1 MIELNPEE
9 KTGGMMKKIVMI
21 ILGIIIAGCFI
32 AFYTTTKSFLI
43 NNSTEKSDIAVTNG
57 AFDITPESGVEIFN
71 KDLKNAGLSQI
82 PKEYKSSTQS
92 VQVQNGD
99 GEELI
104 QNGVTYYDFKISDSL
119 RLRMTAFSSL
129 DNQITGIALIETTG
143 KKSSEDSKLN
153 QYFQVIAANISP
165 QFNADKFRIS
175 RYQNKS
181 FELDHI
187 LFWCGHFNSG
197 NNEKKN
203 IYIVTTNSDLFDFYF

>member
-1 MIELNPEE
+1 
-9 KTGGMMKKIVMI
+9 MKKIVMI

-32 AFYTTTKSFLI
+32 AFYATTKSFLI

-181 FELDHI
+181 FELDRI

>member
-1 MIELNPEE
+1 
-9 KTGGMMKKIVMI
+9 MKKIVMI

-175 RYQNKS
+175 RYQNKN